1 MWLLVVFELYMLFS
15 AALAGE
21 CHCFYASACTA
32 SPATTCGYEVHG
44 GCMKGWFGP
53 TCQKQNVALKKPAA
67 QTSVWYEKYETSRP
81 LNLTADY
88 AVDGLVSTHLNDSP
102 CAHTDT
108 GDMTPSWK
116 VLLNTTSSDKIHHM
130 KLYLRNAWPGRNSG
144 MQILVDNQ
152 TCYNW
157 SPTEGPQDVT
167 DVTCRQ
173 PLSGNTVII
182 RTPQEYL
189 TLCEV
194 QIYVCSDGWFGDD
207 CSKQC
212 HCRDNMDVCDK
223 ISGSCSSGCTPG
235 FIGANCQTLC
245 CDGWFGDDCG
255 RQCHCR
261 DNMDVCDKISGSCSS
276 GCSPG
281 FIGANCQTPSARKN
295 NQPASKLI
303 TLAVGASIGVVT
315 MIIVLVASL
324 YIRRLKMKIKALEK
338 KREEPYVS
346 LDEATREQTSE
357 TYYSQ
362 LADA

>member
-1 MWLLVVFELYMLFS
+1 MWLLVVSELYMLFS

-21 CHCFYASACTA
+21 CHCFNASACTA

-44 GCMKGWFGP
+44 GCIKGWFGP

-67 QTSVWYEKYETSRP
+67 QTSVWYEPYETSRP

-88 AVDGLVSTHLNDSP
+88 AVDGLVSTHVNDSP

-116 VLLNTTSSDKIHHM
+116 VLLNTSSSDRIHHM
-130 KLYLRNAWPGRNSG
+130 KLYLRNTWPGRNRG

-157 SPTEGPQDVT
+157 SSTEGPHDVT

-207 CSKQC
+207 CGRQC

-235 FIGANCQTLC
+235 FIGANCQT
-245 CDGWFGDDCG
+245 
-255 RQCHCR
+255 
-261 DNMDVCDKISGSCSS
+261 
-276 GCSPG
+276 
-281 FIGANCQTPSARKN
+281 PSARKN
-295 NQPASKLI
+295 NQPASNLI

-346 LDEATREQTSE
+346 LDEATRAQSSE
-357 TYYSQ
+357 TCYSQ